1 MLLMAKHN
9 KLSTEGGHSN
19 IGSVKGHHNDSC
31 VVF

>member
-9 KLSTEGGHSN
+9 KLSTGGGHSN
-19 IGSVKGHHNDSC
+19 IGSVKGHHDSC